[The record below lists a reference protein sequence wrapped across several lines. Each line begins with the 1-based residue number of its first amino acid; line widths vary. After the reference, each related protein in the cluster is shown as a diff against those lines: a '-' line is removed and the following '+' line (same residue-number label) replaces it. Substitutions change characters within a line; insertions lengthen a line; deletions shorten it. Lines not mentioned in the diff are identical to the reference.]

1 MEFGFKYAVFSQWN
15 SHSYRKTRITVV
27 MVVRQTGQQ
36 VPPSAATLL
45 AQLSQKCACPYG
57 TNANPS
63 RGATIRQTWQR
74 SVSVSAASETEV
86 VVAVEVNADVAV
98 VSCVTSSYCYC
109 RCPQHDRGY
118 KIL

>member
-1 MEFGFKYAVFSQWN
+1 MSRAEDKGKG
-15 SHSYRKTRITVV
+15 KGMTRVS
-27 MVVRQTGQQ
+27 RGQNQTNAT
-36 VPPSAATLL
+36 AATDVKS
-45 AQLSQKCACPYG
+45 LSHG

-63 RGATIRQTWQR
+63 RGATIRQTLQR

-86 VVAVEVNADVAV
+86 FAAVEVDADVAV
-98 VSCVTSSYCYC
+98 FSCVASSYCCC